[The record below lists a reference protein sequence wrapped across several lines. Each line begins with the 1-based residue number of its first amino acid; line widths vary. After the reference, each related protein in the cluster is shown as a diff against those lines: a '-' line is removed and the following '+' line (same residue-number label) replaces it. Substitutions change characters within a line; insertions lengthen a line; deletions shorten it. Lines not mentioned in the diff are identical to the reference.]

1 MTWPASMKGPEM
13 LAVFRSEIRLSL
25 VVIDMARRRKVKVR
39 FDGVQGQSEYEK
51 QALREDGGKKTC
63 STDL

>member
-1 MTWPASMKGPEM
+1 
-13 LAVFRSEIRLSL
+13 
-25 VVIDMARRRKVKVR
+25 MARRRKVKVR